1 MMMITIFI
9 GTLISAYCFLFSRL
23 GVDGYAT
30 SEIGILIFMGG
41 IIAYMLFVPDKKR
54 SKNIGKPPLSYSV
67 DVIYAD
73 GTQLSNAPTSDL
85 NWNLDADIPIIS
97 YLPKPIINFN

>member
-1 MMMITIFI
+1 MLTLFI
-9 GTLISAYCFLFSRL
+9 AMLISAYCFLFSQL

-30 SEIGILIFMGG
+30 GEIAILLFMGG
-41 IIAYMLFVPDKKR
+41 TIAYVLFLPDKKR

-85 NWNLDADIPIIS
+85 NWNLDADLPIIS
-97 YLPKPIINFN
+97 YLPKPIISFN